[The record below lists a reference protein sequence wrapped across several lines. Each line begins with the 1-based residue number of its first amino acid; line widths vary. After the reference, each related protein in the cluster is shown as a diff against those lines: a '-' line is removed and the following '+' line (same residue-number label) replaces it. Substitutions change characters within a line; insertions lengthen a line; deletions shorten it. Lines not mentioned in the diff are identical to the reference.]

1 MQTKELLWRIPLA
14 IFGGLIAAL
23 TFPTENVWLLTPLI
37 PAVITL
43 AVLGAGFWMATL
55 IAFHAGV
62 AFYLSHIEW
71 ISQYLGPIPLFALT
85 FSQVLSFAPA
95 FGLVALIWL
104 RLRGSVGRRMLFVVL
119 AAQIWTAREWI
130 ANNFPYGGFPWSRLA
145 MTQSETWLANWVY
158 LGGLSLLSFVL
169 ALTGTALAV
178 LIHGWRGRD
187 RNPLILFA
195 VSATAVTAL
204 VPLVLPVG
212 NTTAEGTMTIAAIQ
226 GNANAGI
233 FANPDRGSIL
243 QNHLD
248 ATELALTH
256 PRASEIELIVW
267 PENAS
272 DLDPL
277 RSDEARAKIEELVN
291 RTGVPLTF
299 GTLTNRGGQTYNTTL
314 LWLPEVGPVDYY
326 DKKRPVPFAEY
337 VPDRAFWRLFAPDLI
352 DLVTRDFGFGVR
364 EGIFEVDGVPAGTLI
379 CFEIAIDDIGRDLV
393 AEGAQLI
400 LSQTNN
406 ADFGYSD
413 ETYQQVAIAQLR
425 AIETGRSV
433 VNISTVGKS
442 AIFAPD
448 GSVLDSL
455 EWYQP
460 GAMVTTVEL
469 RSGLTPAMI
478 LGGLPDLV
486 NMLLVAGMAF
496 WVAARGSRG
505 GITAGRSRKASKRR

>member
-1 MQTKELLWRIPLA
+1 MRTQELLWRIPLA
-14 IFGGLIAAL
+14 IAGGSIAAL

-37 PAVITL
+37 PALITL
-43 AVLGAGFWMATL
+43 AVLGARFWMATL
-55 IAFHAGV
+55 IAFHASL
-62 AFYLSHIEW
+62 AFYLTHIEW

-85 FSQVLSFAPA
+85 FSQALSFAPA
-95 FGLVALIWL
+95 FGLVALLWL
-104 RLRGSVGRRMLFVVL
+104 KLRGTLGRRMLFVVL
-119 AAQIWTAREWI
+119 AAQIWTAREWV

-158 LGGLSLLSFVL
+158 LGGLSLLSLVL

-178 LIHGWRGRD
+178 LLHGWRSRD
-187 RNPLILFA
+187 RNPLAVFAISA
-195 VSATAVTAL
+195 VSLTAL
-204 VPLVLPVG
+204 VPLILPVG
-212 NTTAEGTMTIAAIQ
+212 NTDSAGTMTVAAIQ

-248 ATELALTH
+248 ATELALAH
-256 PRASEIELIVW
+256 PRADEIELIVW

-277 RSDEARAKIEELVN
+277 RSDEARAKIDELVN

-337 VPDRAFWRLFAPDLI
+337 VPDRAFWRIFAPDLI

-364 EGIFEVDGVPAGTLI
+364 DGIFDVAGLEVGTLI

-393 AEGAQLI
+393 AQGAKLI

-425 AIETGRSV
+425 SIETGRSV

-460 GAMVTTVEL
+460 GAMVQTVEL
-469 RSGLTPAMI
+469 RTGLTPAMLI
-478 LGGLPDLV
+478 GSWFDWLNLAV
-486 NMLLVAGMAF
+486 VALVALWLATQSRQ
-496 WVAARGSRG
+496 ATSAR
-505 GITAGRSRKASKRR
+505 KPRRRR

>member
-1 MQTKELLWRIPLA
+1 MRTQELLWRIPLA
-14 IFGGLIAAL
+14 ILGGLVAAL

-37 PAVITL
+37 PALITL

-55 IAFHAGV
+55 IAFHASL

-71 ISQYLGPIPLFALT
+71 ISQYLGPVPLFALT
-85 FSQVLSFAPA
+85 FSQTLSFAPA
-95 FGLVALIWL
+95 FGLVALLWL
-104 RLRGSVGRRMLFVVL
+104 KLRATTAKRMLFVVL
-119 AAQIWTAREWI
+119 AAQIWTAREWV

-178 LIHGWRGRD
+178 LIQSWRSRN
-187 RNPLILFA
+187 RNPLAFFA
-195 VSATAVTAL
+195 VAAAGVTAL
-204 VPLVLPVG
+204 VPLLLPVG
-212 NTTAEGTMTIAAIQ
+212 NTTAEGTMTVAAIQ

-248 ATELALTH
+248 ATELALAH
-256 PRASEIELIVW
+256 PRAAEIELIVW

-277 RSDEARAKIEELVN
+277 RSDQARAKIDELVN
-291 RTGVPLTF
+291 LTGVPLTF

-314 LWLPEVGPVDYY
+314 LWLPEIGPVDYY

-337 VPDRAFWRLFAPDLI
+337 VPDREFWRLFAPDLI

-364 EGIFEVDGVPAGTLI
+364 DGIFDVAGVRAGTLI
-379 CFEIAIDDIGRDLV
+379 CFEIAIDDIGRELV

-413 ETYQQVAIAQLR
+413 ETYQQVAIARLR

-478 LGGLPDLV
+478 AGGAPDLINLIVVLALSLWLASTSARGGL
-486 NMLLVAGMAF
+486 N
-496 WVAARGSRG
+496 RG
-505 GITAGRSRKASKRR
+505 GAGKGNKRR

>member
-1 MQTKELLWRIPLA
+1 MRTQELLWRIPLA
-14 IFGGLIAAL
+14 ILGGAVAAV
-23 TFPTENVWLLTPLI
+23 TFPTENIWLLTPLI
-37 PAVITL
+37 PALITL

-55 IAFHAGV
+55 IAFHGAV
-62 AFYLSHIEW
+62 AFYLTHIEW

-85 FSQVLSFAPA
+85 FVQALSFAPA
-95 FGLVALIWL
+95 FGLVALLWL
-104 RLRGSVGRRMLFVVL
+104 RLRTKPSHQMLFVLL
-119 AAQIWTAREWI
+119 AAQIWVAREWI

-145 MTQSETWLANWVY
+145 MTQSDSWLSGWVY
-158 LGGLSLLSFVL
+158 LGGLSLLSLVL
-169 ALTGTALAV
+169 ALVGTGLAV
-178 LIHGWRGRD
+178 LAHGWRLRT
-187 RNPLILFA
+187 RNQLAGF
-195 VSATAVTAL
+195 STAVVALVAL
-204 VPLVLPVG
+204 VPVVLPVG
-212 NTTAEGTMTIAAIQ
+212 NTTPEGELTLAAVQ

-248 ATELALTH
+248 ATEVALNH
-256 PRASEIELIVW
+256 PRAGDIELIVW

-277 RSDEARAKIEELVN
+277 RSSEARTKIEELVN
-291 RTGVPLTF
+291 RAGVPLTF

-314 LWLPEVGPVDYY
+314 LWLPDTGPVDYY

-352 DLVTRDFGFGVR
+352 DLVNRDFGFGVR
-364 EGIFEVDGVPAGTLI
+364 DGIFDVAGVSAGTLI
-379 CFEIAIDDIGRDLV
+379 CFEIAIDDIGRELV
-393 AEGAQLI
+393 ADGARVI

-413 ETYQQVAIAQLR
+413 ETHQQVAIARLR

-448 GSVLDSL
+448 GAILDEL

-460 GAMVTTVEL
+460 GAMVATVEL
-469 RSGLTPAMI
+469 RSGLTPAMLI
-478 LGGLPDLV
+478 GRWFDIV
-486 NMLLVAGMAF
+486 NFLLVAA
-496 WVAARGSRG
+496 VAVVLSAGQRKSRSKKP
-505 GITAGRSRKASKRR
+505 IRSRR